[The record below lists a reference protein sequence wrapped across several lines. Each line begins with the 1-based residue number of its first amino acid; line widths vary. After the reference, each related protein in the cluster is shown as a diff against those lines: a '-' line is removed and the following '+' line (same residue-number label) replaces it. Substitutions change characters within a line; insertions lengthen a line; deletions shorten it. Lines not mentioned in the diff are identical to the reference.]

1 MTISRDIAPREQL
14 ETRSRESRVTESEI
28 EDVLMRNGGCS
39 CEEIADLL
47 YKEFPAVEKVLRQM
61 EISGKIV
68 PKMVRTGHRW
78 RDRECLYYLPKPKE
92 VSPQPKKKPQ
102 PQPKK
107 PRRASKKASTDRVK
121 YRPPFRDWEGNEYSS
136 RKEVKEKLGI
146 SRSTLMRWFRE
157 GRLGYSG
164 NPATRKIKNHHNPP
178 FTDSKGNQFESI
190 QAVADF
196 YGIKRGSVANWLR
209 RGILGSCGNP
219 PTKKPCKPRHQPPFT
234 TRNGTV
240 YHSGEQVREALQLSR
255 KQFNNAL
262 AHGAI
267 GSNGEKPTSRSR
279 SRRVTNGKK
288 TWESVL
294 QASQELGQNREQIQY
309 RLKNKKDGWRYVNE
323 H

>member
-28 EDVLMRNGGCS
+28 KDVLMRNGGCS

-47 YKEFPAVEKVLRQM
+47 DKEFPAVEKLLRRM
-61 EISGKIV
+61 EISGQIV

-92 VSPQPKKKPQ
+92 VSPHPKKKTQ
-102 PQPKK
+102 TQPKK
-107 PRRASKKASTDRVK
+107 PRRASKKASTDQVK
-121 YRPPFRDWEGNEYSS
+121 YRPPFRDWEGNQYSS
-136 RKEVKEKLGI
+136 RKEVQEKLGI

-164 NPATRKIKNHHNPP
+164 NPAT
-178 FTDSKGNQFESI
+178 
-190 QAVADF
+190 
-196 YGIKRGSVANWLR
+196 
-209 RGILGSCGNP
+209 
-219 PTKKPCKPRHQPPFT
+219 KKPYEPRYQPPFT

-255 KQFNNAL
+255 KQFNKAL
-262 AHGAI
+262 ARGAI

-288 TWESVL
+288 TWESVV
-294 QASQELGQNREQIQY
+294 QASQDLGQNEEQIQY
-309 RLKNKKDGWRYVNE
+309 RLKKKKDGWRYVNE